1 MSMSPESQAF
11 VVFSA
16 GMLVLMGIGMN
27 MGLALVLT
35 GAGMAWVLN
44 FWDTQLLAQNLVA
57 GVDSFPLLAVPFFI
71 LAGELMNAGGISRRI
86 IDMAQ
91 AWVGHI
97 RGGLGYVT
105 VITGIIFA
113 GISGSAVADT
123 AALGA
128 ILIPMM
134 VAKGYRTDKATAL
147 VGATGIIGTVIP
159 PSIPMILFGVIS
171 GVSVTGMF
179 MSGIVPGIIM
189 GVGLM
194 VLWRLIT
201 NREHMAKIPK
211 ASRTERQQAFV
222 RSFWALLLP
231 VIIIVGLRGGVFTPT
246 EAGVVASVYAFIIS
260 LFYRELSF
268 TKIVDVLV
276 STAKTTGVVLFLAAA
291 AMVSAY
297 AITIAQ
303 IPQELSQTL
312 MGITTNPTLMMLLIM
327 AFLFLVGCVMDM
339 TPAIL
344 IFAPVLLPVVTA
356 LGIDPIYFGVMMVIN
371 LSVGLITPPVGTVL
385 YVACGI
391 SKLSIVQLSK
401 TIWPYFAFYF
411 SLLLLF
417 AVFPQIITV
426 PGAFL
431 R

>member
-1 MSMSPESQAF
+1 MIW
-11 VVFSA
+11 VFLGVLFLFLFA
-16 GMLVLMGIGMN
+16 GVPVAAAMLVAASVVLASL
-27 MGLALVLT
+27 GL
-35 GAGMAWVLN
+35 
-44 FWDTQLLAQNLVA
+44 FDTQVLAENIINGANNFALMA
-57 GVDSFPLLAVPFFI
+57 IPFFI
-71 LAGELMNAGGISRRI
+71 LTGEIMNAGGVSRRI
-86 IDMAQ
+86 VDFAS
-91 AWVGHI
+91 AFVGHI

-134 VAKGYRTDKATAL
+134 VAKGYKKDKATAL

-171 GVSVTGMF
+171 GVSVTGLF
-179 MSGIVPGIIM
+179 MSGLVPGLIM
-189 GVGLM
+189 GLGLM
-194 VLWRLIT
+194 TLWRITT
-201 NREHMAKIPK
+201 NREHMETLPK
-211 ASRTERQQAFV
+211 ASRSERLSAFKS
-222 RSFWALLLP
+222 SFWALLLP
-231 VIIIVGLRGGVFTPT
+231 MIIIVGLRGGVFTPT
-246 EAGVVASVYAFIIS
+246 EAGVVAAVYAFIIS
-260 LFYRELSF
+260 LFYREL
-268 TKIVDVLV
+268 TIPKVIEVLI

-303 IPQELSQTL
+303 IPQELSMTL
-312 MGITTNPTLMMLLIM
+312 MGLTTNPTVMMLLIIV
-327 AFLFLVGCVMDM
+327 FLFLVGCVMDM

-344 IFAPVLLPVVTA
+344 IFAPVLLPVVNG

-401 TIWPYFAFYF
+401 AIWPYFTFYF
-411 SLLLLF
+411 GLLLVM
-417 AVFPQIITV
+417 AIFPQIIMV
-426 PGAFL
+426 PGQLL

>member
-1 MSMSPESQAF
+1 MIWVFLGVLFAF
-11 VVFSA
+11 LFA
-16 GMLVLMGIGMN
+16 GVPVAAAMLVAASVVLASL
-27 MGLALVLT
+27 GL
-35 GAGMAWVLN
+35 
-44 FWDTQLLAQNLVA
+44 FDTQVLAEYIFNGANNFALMA
-57 GVDSFPLLAVPFFI
+57 IPFFI
-71 LAGELMNAGGISRRI
+71 LTGEIMNAGGVSRRI
-86 IDMAQ
+86 VDFASSL
-91 AWVGHI
+91 VGHI

-134 VAKGYRTDKATAL
+134 VAKGYKTDKATAL
-147 VGATGIIGTVIP
+147 VASTGIIGTVIP

-171 GVSVTGMF
+171 GVSVTGLF

-189 GVGLM
+189 GLGLM
-194 VLWRLIT
+194 IIWRLIT
-201 NREHMAKIPK
+201 NREQMVKLPK
-211 ASRTERQQAFV
+211 ASGKERRQSFV
-222 RSFWALLLP
+222 KASWALLLP
-231 VIIIVGLRGGVFTPT
+231 LIIIVGLRGGVFTPT

-260 LFYRELSF
+260 LFYREL
-268 TKIVDVLV
+268 TPRKMVDVLV
-276 STAKTTGVVLFLAAA
+276 STAKTTGVVLFLAAS

-303 IPQELSQTL
+303 IPYQLSQTL
-312 MGITTNPTLMMLLIM
+312 MSVTTNPTLMIIIIM
-327 AFLFLVGCVMDM
+327 VFLFLVGCVMDM

-356 LGIDPIYFGVMMVIN
+356 LGIDPIYFGVIMVIN

-391 SKLSIVQLSK
+391 SKLSIIQLAR
-401 TIWPYFAFYF
+401 TIWPYFTFYF
-411 SLLLLF
+411 VLLVVM
-417 AVFPQIITV
+417 AIFPQIITV
-426 PGAFL
+426 PGNLL

>member
-1 MSMSPESQAF
+1 MIWVFLGVLFAF
-11 VVFSA
+11 LFA
-16 GMLVLMGIGMN
+16 GVPVAAAMLVAASVVLASL
-27 MGLALVLT
+27 GL
-35 GAGMAWVLN
+35 
-44 FWDTQLLAQNLVA
+44 FDTQVLAENIINGANNFALMA
-57 GVDSFPLLAVPFFI
+57 IPFFI
-71 LAGELMNAGGISRRI
+71 LTGEIMNAGGVSRRI
-86 IDMAQ
+86 VDFASSL
-91 AWVGHI
+91 VGHI

-134 VAKGYRTDKATAL
+134 VAKGYKTDKATAL
-147 VGATGIIGTVIP
+147 VASTGIIGTVIP

-171 GVSVTGMF
+171 GVSVTGLF

-189 GVGLM
+189 GLGLM
-194 VLWRLIT
+194 IIWRLIT
-201 NREHMAKIPK
+201 NREQMVKLPK
-211 ASRTERQQAFV
+211 ASGKERRQSFV
-222 RSFWALLLP
+222 KASWALLLP
-231 VIIIVGLRGGVFTPT
+231 LIIIVGLRGGVFTPT

-260 LFYRELSF
+260 LFYREL
-268 TKIVDVLV
+268 TPRKMVDVLV
-276 STAKTTGVVLFLAAA
+276 STAKTTGVVLFLAAS

-303 IPQELSQTL
+303 IPYQLSQTL
-312 MGITTNPTLMMLLIM
+312 MSVTTNPTLMIIIIM
-327 AFLFLVGCVMDM
+327 VFLFLVGCVMDM

-356 LGIDPIYFGVMMVIN
+356 LGIDPIYFGVIMVIN

-391 SKLSIVQLSK
+391 SKLSIIQLAR
-401 TIWPYFAFYF
+401 TIWPYFTFYF
-411 SLLLLF
+411 VLLVVM
-417 AVFPQIITV
+417 AIFPQIITV
-426 PGAFL
+426 PGNLL

>member
-1 MSMSPESQAF
+1 MIWLF
-11 VVFSA
+11 LGVLFLFLFA
-16 GMLVLMGIGMN
+16 GVPVAAAMLVAASVVLASL
-27 MGLALVLT
+27 GL
-35 GAGMAWVLN
+35 
-44 FWDTQLLAQNLVA
+44 FDTQVLAENIINGSNNFALMA
-57 GVDSFPLLAVPFFI
+57 IPFFI
-71 LAGELMNAGGISRRI
+71 LTGEIMNAGGVSRRI
-86 IDMAQ
+86 VDFASSL
-91 AWVGHI
+91 VGHI

-123 AALGA
+123 AALG
-128 ILIPMM
+128 
-134 VAKGYRTDKATAL
+134 AKGYRTDKATAL

-211 ASRTERQQAFV
+211 ASRTERRQAFV

>member
-1 MSMSPESQAF
+1 MIWLF
-11 VVFSA
+11 LGVLFLFLFA
-16 GMLVLMGIGMN
+16 GVPVAAAMLVAASVVLASL
-27 MGLALVLT
+27 GL
-35 GAGMAWVLN
+35 
-44 FWDTQLLAQNLVA
+44 FDTQVLAENIINGSNNFALMA
-57 GVDSFPLLAVPFFI
+57 IPFFI
-71 LAGELMNAGGISRRI
+71 LTGEIMNAGGVSRRI
-86 IDMAQ
+86 VDFASSL
-91 AWVGHI
+91 VGHI

-276 STAKTTGVVLFLAAA
+276 SSAKTTGVVLFLAAA

>member
-1 MSMSPESQAF
+1 MIWLFLGVLFLFLFGGVPVA
-11 VVFSA
+11 A
-16 GMLVLMGIGMN
+16 AMLVAASVVLATL
-27 MGLALVLT
+27 GL
-35 GAGMAWVLN
+35 
-44 FWDTQLLAQNLVA
+44 FDTQVLAENITNGANNFALMA
-57 GVDSFPLLAVPFFI
+57 IPFFI
-71 LAGELMNAGGISRRI
+71 LTGEIMNAGGVSRRI
-86 IDMAQ
+86 VDFASSL
-91 AWVGHI
+91 VGHI

-134 VAKGYRTDKATAL
+134 VAKGYKVDKATAL

-189 GVGLM
+189 GLGLM
-194 VLWRLIT
+194 MLWRITT
-201 NREHMAKIPK
+201 NREHMAKLPK
-211 ASRTERQQAFV
+211 APGSVRWTSFRQA
-222 RSFWALLLP
+222 FWALLLP
-231 VIIIVGLRGGVFTPT
+231 LIIIVGLRGGVFTPT

-260 LFYRELSF
+260 LFYRELTF
-268 TKIVDVLV
+268 KKLVDVLV
-276 STAKTTGVVLFLAAA
+276 TTARTTGVVLFLAAS

-297 AITIAQ
+297 AITVAQ
-303 IPQELSQTL
+303 IPQELSQSL
-312 MGITTNPTLMMLLIM
+312 MGITTNKTLMMIIIM
-327 AFLFLVGCVMDM
+327 IFLFLVGCVMDM

-344 IFAPVLLPVVTA
+344 IFAPVLLPVVTG

-401 TIWPYFAFYF
+401 AIWPYFTFY
-411 SLLLLF
+411 SGLLMLF
-417 AVFPQIITV
+417 AFFPQIITV
-426 PGAFL
+426 PGNLL

>member
-1 MSMSPESQAF
+1 MIW
-11 VVFSA
+11 VFLGVLFLFLFA
-16 GMLVLMGIGMN
+16 GVPVAAAMLVAASVVLATL
-27 MGLALVLT
+27 GL
-35 GAGMAWVLN
+35 
-44 FWDTQLLAQNLVA
+44 FDTQVLAENITNGANNFALMA
-57 GVDSFPLLAVPFFI
+57 IPFFI
-71 LAGELMNAGGISRRI
+71 LTGEIMNAGGVSRRI
-86 IDMAQ
+86 VDFAS
-91 AWVGHI
+91 ALVGHI

-134 VAKGYRTDKATAL
+134 VSKGYRLDKSTAL
-147 VGATGIIGTVIP
+147 VASTGIIGTVIP

-189 GVGLM
+189 GLGLM
-194 VLWRLIT
+194 ILWRITT
-201 NREHMAKIPK
+201 NRENMTKLPK
-211 ASRTERQQAFV
+211 ASGAERWAAFKK
-222 RSFWALLLP
+222 SFWALLLP
-231 VIIIVGLRGGVFTPT
+231 MIIIVGLRGGVFTPT

-260 LFYRELSF
+260 LFYRELNF
-268 TKIVDVLV
+268 KKLIDVLV
-276 STAKTTGVVLFLAAA
+276 TTAKTTGVVLFLAAA

-303 IPQELSQTL
+303 IPQELSQQL
-312 MGITTNPTLMMLLIM
+312 MGITTNPTLMMIIIM
-327 AFLFLVGCVMDM
+327 VFLFLVGCVMDM

-344 IFAPVLLPVVTA
+344 IFAPVLLPVVVGI
-356 LGIDPIYFGVMMVIN
+356 GIDPIYFGIMMVIN

-401 TIWPYFAFYF
+401 TIWPYFSFYF
-411 SLLLLF
+411 GLLLLF
-417 AVFPQIITV
+417 AIFPQIITV
-426 PGAFL
+426 PGNFL

>member
-1 MSMSPESQAF
+1 MIWVFLGVLFAF
-11 VVFSA
+11 LFA
-16 GMLVLMGIGMN
+16 GVPVAAAMLVAASVVLASL
-27 MGLALVLT
+27 GL
-35 GAGMAWVLN
+35 
-44 FWDTQLLAQNLVA
+44 FDTQVLAENIINGANNFALMA
-57 GVDSFPLLAVPFFI
+57 IPFFI
-71 LAGELMNAGGISRRI
+71 LTGEIMNAGGVSRRI
-86 IDMAQ
+86 VDFASSL
-91 AWVGHI
+91 VGHI

-134 VAKGYRTDKATAL
+134 VAKGYKTDKATAL
-147 VGATGIIGTVIP
+147 VASTGIIGTVIP

-171 GVSVTGMF
+171 GVSVTGLF

-189 GVGLM
+189 GLGLM
-194 VLWRLIT
+194 IIWRLIT
-201 NREHMAKIPK
+201 NREQMVKLPK
-211 ASRTERQQAFV
+211 ASGKERRQSFV
-222 RSFWALLLP
+222 KASWALLLP
-231 VIIIVGLRGGVFTPT
+231 LIIIVGLRGGVFTPT

-260 LFYRELSF
+260 LFYREL
-268 TKIVDVLV
+268 TPRKMVDVLV
-276 STAKTTGVVLFLAAA
+276 STAKTTGVVLFLAAS

-303 IPQELSQTL
+303 IPYQLSQTL
-312 MGITTNPTLMMLLIM
+312 MSVTTNPTLMIIIIM
-327 AFLFLVGCVMDM
+327 VFLFLVGCVMDM

-391 SKLSIVQLSK
+391 SKLSIIQLAR
-401 TIWPYFAFYF
+401 TIWPYFTFYF
-411 SLLLLF
+411 VLLVVM
-417 AVFPQIITV
+417 AIFPQIITV
-426 PGAFL
+426 PGNLL

>member
-1 MSMSPESQAF
+1 MIWVFLGVLFAF
-11 VVFSA
+11 LFA
-16 GMLVLMGIGMN
+16 GVPVAAAMLVAASVELASL
-27 MGLALVLT
+27 GL
-35 GAGMAWVLN
+35 
-44 FWDTQLLAQNLVA
+44 FDTQVLAENIINGANNFALMA
-57 GVDSFPLLAVPFFI
+57 IPFFI
-71 LAGELMNAGGISRRI
+71 LTGEIMNAGGVSRRI
-86 IDMAQ
+86 VDFASSL
-91 AWVGHI
+91 VGHI

-134 VAKGYRTDKATAL
+134 VAKGYKTDKATAL
-147 VGATGIIGTVIP
+147 VASTGIIGTVIP

-171 GVSVTGMF
+171 GVSVTGLF

-189 GVGLM
+189 GLGLM
-194 VLWRLIT
+194 IIWRLIT
-201 NREHMAKIPK
+201 NREQMVKLPK
-211 ASRTERQQAFV
+211 ASGKERRQSFV
-222 RSFWALLLP
+222 KASWALLLP
-231 VIIIVGLRGGVFTPT
+231 LIIIVGLRGGVFTPT

-260 LFYRELSF
+260 LFYREL
-268 TKIVDVLV
+268 TPRKMVDVLV
-276 STAKTTGVVLFLAAA
+276 STAKTTGVVLFLAAS

-303 IPQELSQTL
+303 IPYQLSQTL
-312 MGITTNPTLMMLLIM
+312 MSVTTNPTLMIIIIM
-327 AFLFLVGCVMDM
+327 VFLFLVGCVMDM

-356 LGIDPIYFGVMMVIN
+356 LGIDPIYFGVIMVIN

-391 SKLSIVQLSK
+391 SKLSIIQLAR
-401 TIWPYFAFYF
+401 TIWPYFTFYF
-411 SLLLLF
+411 VLLVVM
-417 AVFPQIITV
+417 AIFPQIITV
-426 PGAFL
+426 PGNLL

>member
-1 MSMSPESQAF
+1 MIWVFLGVLFAF
-11 VVFSA
+11 LFA
-16 GMLVLMGIGMN
+16 GVPVAAAMLVAASVVLASL
-27 MGLALVLT
+27 GL
-35 GAGMAWVLN
+35 
-44 FWDTQLLAQNLVA
+44 FDTQVLAENIINGANNFALMA
-57 GVDSFPLLAVPFFI
+57 IPFFI
-71 LAGELMNAGGISRRI
+71 LTGEIMNAGGVSRRI
-86 IDMAQ
+86 VDFASSL
-91 AWVGHI
+91 VGHI

-134 VAKGYRTDKATAL
+134 VAKGYKTDKATAL
-147 VGATGIIGTVIP
+147 VASTGIIGTVIP

-179 MSGIVPGIIM
+179 MAGIVPGIIM
-189 GVGLM
+189 GLGLM
-194 VLWRLIT
+194 IIWRLIT
-201 NREHMAKIPK
+201 NREQMVKLPK
-211 ASRTERQQAFV
+211 ASGKERRQSFV
-222 RSFWALLLP
+222 KASWALLLP
-231 VIIIVGLRGGVFTPT
+231 LIIIVGLRGGVFTPT

-260 LFYRELSF
+260 LFYREL
-268 TKIVDVLV
+268 TPRKMVDVLV
-276 STAKTTGVVLFLAAA
+276 STAKTTGVVLFLAAS

-303 IPQELSQTL
+303 IPYQLSQTL
-312 MGITTNPTLMMLLIM
+312 MSVTTNPTLMIIIIM
-327 AFLFLVGCVMDM
+327 VFLFLVGCVMDM

-356 LGIDPIYFGVMMVIN
+356 LGIDPIYFGVIMVIN

-391 SKLSIVQLSK
+391 SKLSIIQLAR
-401 TIWPYFAFYF
+401 TIWPYFTFYF
-411 SLLLLF
+411 VLLVVM
-417 AVFPQIITV
+417 AIFPQIITV
-426 PGAFL
+426 PGNLL